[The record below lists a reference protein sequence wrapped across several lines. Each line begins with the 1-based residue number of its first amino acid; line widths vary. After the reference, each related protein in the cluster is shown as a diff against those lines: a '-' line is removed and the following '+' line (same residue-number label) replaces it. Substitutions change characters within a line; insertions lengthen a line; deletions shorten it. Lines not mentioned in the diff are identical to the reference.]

1 MVIASQYFSKY
12 IYYFTKMIKE
22 ELNQIP
28 VKSVSGNFNSFLS
41 WVSAIWN
48 VTPNQIKIVLY
59 VLLAGLLTRLQ
70 LDIANAHVV
79 NQYLQLLIV
88 ALNDVILYTVQW
100 LSGKTA
106 RNKGL
111 IE

>member
-1 MVIASQYFSKY
+1 MV
-12 IYYFTKMIKE
+12 KE
-22 ELNQIP
+22 EIEQVTPPLEVTSI
-28 VKSVSGNFNSFLS
+28 SGNFNSFLS

-70 LDIANAHVV
+70 LDIVNAHVV